1 MRWVDD
7 APLPEPLP
15 QKVLQEMQGRIAWL
29 YEKEKDDAD
38 EAGHALAVEALKV
51 VPDNVELL
59 NAAALC
65 YCYRDQWAEAKPY
78 LERAEKADPEDLVV
92 KLNLGRMY
100 SNLGDKRL
108 ARAKYQEVIKLA
120 PGTDDAR
127 KAQKA
132 IDELGAKKKK

>member
-1 MRWVDD
+1 
-7 APLPEPLP
+7 
-15 QKVLQEMQGRIAWL
+15 
-29 YEKEKDDAD
+29 
-38 EAGHALAVEALKV
+38 VEALKV

-59 NAAALC
+59 NDAALC
-65 YCYRDQWAEAKPY
+65 YCYRDQWAEAKPF
-78 LERAEKADPEDLVV
+78 LERAEKADPQDLVV

-100 SNLGDKRL
+100 SKLGDKKL